1 MPHIYLLIILL
12 LSSSPLSA
20 LESYLE
26 MEGFVYSG
34 PMPYGEFT
42 GQWSSGFQE
51 KNSAIGYTWLEAGV
65 HNQQWG
71 LSIVQQEYAQ
81 MQFSGDMAEFHY
93 LTQNRRP
100 LEAGRRYEIDYQINA
115 YTTEGV
121 RLFRRLQPQPNISL
135 QLGAHFMKGSDFQ
148 SGRIRGSITTL
159 SDRDYDYDNLQ
170 IDYRYS
176 EDRVFN
182 SVVESI
188 KGEGIA
194 LDLAAHWE
202 INRNNQLSLQIRNL
216 AGYIKWK
223 NSPYSVGTLTSDD
236 KEKEYD
242 ENRYVTVNQTLNG
255 TTQTE
260 TYRQPLS
267 ILWQAKFEHHYSSRN
282 RLHAQIVGSEVQN
295 FYSIG
300 ISHRI
305 FGKQNLKL
313 LYTLN
318 TRAFG
323 LAYESDQFK
332 LQIQL
337 DNLKPNR
344 SYTLGLLI
352 QTGIEF

>member
-1 MPHIYLLIILL
+1 MLRIYLLIILL
-12 LSSSPLSA
+12 LSSSSLSA

-34 PMPYGEFT
+34 PVPYGEFT
-42 GQWSSGFQE
+42 GEWSSGFQ
-51 KNSAIGYTWLEAGV
+51 KKSSAIGYTWLEAGV

-71 LSIVQQEYAQ
+71 LSIVQQEYVQ

-93 LTQNRRP
+93 LTQNRLP
-100 LEAGRRYEIDYQINA
+100 LEAGRRYEIDYRINA

-121 RLFRRLQPQPNISL
+121 RLFRRLQPHRNLSL

-148 SGRIRGSITTL
+148 SGRIQGGVTAL

-182 SVVESI
+182 SVVESMR
-188 KGEGIA
+188 GEGLA

-216 AGYIKWK
+216 AGYITWK
-223 NSPYSVGTLTSDD
+223 NSPYSVGTIASDD
-236 KEKEYD
+236 KSYD

-255 TTQTE
+255 STE
-260 TYRQPLS
+260 TEAYRQSLS
-267 ILWQAKFEHHYSSRN
+267 LLWQAAFEHHYSSRN

-295 FYSIG
+295 FYRIG

-305 FGKQNLKL
+305 FGKQSLKF

-323 LAYESDQFK
+323 FAYENDEFK
-332 LQIQL
+332 LQLQL
-337 DNLKPNR
+337 DNLKPNE

-352 QTGIEF
+352 QTGIKF

>member
-1 MPHIYLLIILL
+1 MPRICLLIILL
-12 LSSSPLSA
+12 LSSSSLSA
-20 LESYLE
+20 LESYLD

-34 PMPYGEFT
+34 PVPYSEFT
-42 GQWSSGFQE
+42 GEWASGFQE
-51 KNSAIGYTWLEAGV
+51 KNSVIGYTWLEAGV

-71 LSIVQQEYAQ
+71 LSIVQQQYVQ

-100 LEAGRRYEIDYQINA
+100 LEADRRYEMDYQINA

-121 RLFRRLQPQPNISL
+121 RLFHRLQPHQNISL
-135 QLGAHFMKGSDFQ
+135 QLGAHLMKGSDFQ
-148 SGRIRGSITTL
+148 SGRISGSVTAL

-194 LDLAAHWE
+194 LDLSAHWE
-202 INRNNQLSLQIRNL
+202 INRNNQLSLQVRNL

-223 NSPYSVGTLTSDD
+223 NSPYSTGTLASDD
-236 KEKEYD
+236 KSYD
-242 ENRYVTVNQTLNG
+242 ENGYVTVNQALNG
-255 TTQTE
+255 NTE
-260 TYRQPLS
+260 TATYRQQLS
-267 ILWQAKFEHHYSSRN
+267 ILWQAELEHHYSSRN

-295 FYSIG
+295 FYRIG

-305 FGKQNLKL
+305 FGKQNLTL

-318 TRAFG
+318 TQAFG
-323 LAYESDQFK
+323 FAYENDAFK
-332 LQIQL
+332 LQVQL
-337 DNLKPNR
+337 DSLKPSQ

-352 QTGIEF
+352 QTGIEL